1 MLVVGVYLVGWL
13 VGWFGLVLVWFGL
26 IGGGGGGGRR
36 GLHRVNV
43 HLQVGERS
51 LLLVCALL
59 FIVSVDTITSTRWER
74 GGGERGSKVE
84 VVG

>member
-1 MLVVGVYLVGWL
+1 MVGW
-13 VGWFGLVLVWFGL
+13 LVWFGL
-26 IGGGGGGGRR
+26 VWFGLVGGGR

-59 FIVSVDTITSTRWER
+59 FIVSVDTVTSTRWER
-74 GGGERGSKVE
+74 GGGGRGSKVE